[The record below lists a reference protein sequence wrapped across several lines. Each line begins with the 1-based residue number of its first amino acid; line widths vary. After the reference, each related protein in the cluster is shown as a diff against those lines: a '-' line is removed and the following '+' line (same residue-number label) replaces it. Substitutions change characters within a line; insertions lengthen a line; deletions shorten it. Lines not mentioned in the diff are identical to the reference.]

1 MTLSSDGLYAKHVAP
16 FEDDMFGGVL
26 GDLSPKQESNH
37 DLQ

>member
-26 GDLSPKQESNH
+26 GDLSTNRTKSP
-37 DLQ
+37 LP